1 MPDLSIEDIL
11 EATRPREEVARICL
25 DGRLLGRHTQLTRL
39 LDDLDGLTI
48 GPPTTGEAQRV
59 AEEIRAVEEQIEA
72 AKVEFRFAGLSSYEF
87 DRLQKRFPREGDKPG
102 WDVTAGAAAL
112 VAACAIAPKMTE
124 EQATALEQ
132 KLQDGAWTDLF
143 NAAWS
148 CTTGRGSVPPSVR
161 ASALTA
167 DSGSK

>member
-11 EATRPREEVARICL
+11 EATRPREEVVRICL
-25 DGRLLGRHTQLTRL
+25 DGRLLGRHAELCRR

-48 GPPTTGEAQRV
+48 GLPTTGEARRV

-72 AKVEFRFAGLSSYEF
+72 AKVPFRFAGISSYEF
-87 DRLQKRFPREGDKPG
+87 ERLQARFPREEGRPG
-102 WDVTAGAAAL
+102 WDVTAGAPAL
-112 VAACAIAPKMTE
+112 IAACAIAPKMTE
-124 EQATALEQ
+124 EQATALLG
-132 KLQDGAWTDLF
+132 KLNDGAATDLF
-143 NAAWS
+143 NAAWG